1 VSVGRSLLPE
11 QQAALV
17 LREVAGMSEAEAARA
32 LDVTGSV
39 FRHHLAQAR
48 TGMTRAYERTRNPDG
63 SALIACSRWLKLLA
77 QGKRGL
83 RSWSGVTTDLERPP
97 VDGGSGRRRVARR
110 WPACRRKHQL
120 SENQRQKRRRMARLE
135 DLPEWE
141 REHLLQLRDEA
152 PRFDTTPWKDG
163 PPLRQR
169 RVALISTA
177 GLHRRGDR
185 PFTGGAGA
193 TEYRVIPADARGGSS

>member
-1 VSVGRSLLPE
+1 
-11 QQAALV
+11 
-17 LREVAGMSEAEAARA
+17 
-32 LDVTGSV
+32 
-39 FRHHLAQAR
+39 
-48 TGMTRAYERTRNPDG
+48 
-63 SALIACSRWLKLLA
+63 
-77 QGKRGL
+77 
-83 RSWSGVTTDLERPP
+83 
-97 VDGGSGRRRVARR
+97 
-110 WPACRRKHQL
+110 
-120 SENQRQKRRRMARLE
+120 MARLE

-193 TEYRVIPADARGGSS
+193 TEYRVIPADATGADLVMSHVSVNFDRSGFRQDLNVVLPLDRLRELAAERAIGSVADFHYSFMGAPWPSTRFEPKARELASLLARDRVDAAVLIPV